1 MRSRLVL
8 LPVIIALLIFP
19 VGSAVASGSTV
30 IYSDPSVISL
40 QNSLISQ
47 TLRYSVPPSEVAVP
61 SVCDVNLSSRSTNE
75 FLLSG
80 KSGEYGVLKFSGL
93 HAALTN
99 PNSTGHL
106 NFVGTTPLRATPAL
120 PPASPQCESYF
131 TLGEISLVATKDA
144 PSNPVVVNQDPDRTG
159 VDLTW
164 TVNILP
170 TVYTYGVWQIIPYP
184 NNGNCKSLNSECLVN
199 QSGMPCC
206 TGYYCAPDNPNSG
219 NGHCEVDPNYPPI
232 WDCVESSLEFRE
244 DIATITAKA
253 ILTEASR
260 NWILND
266 LSRAYP
272 GTTLQHPEWS
282 FRNTKTCKWDHDICI
297 WTHTEGHVPVVD
309 PGWYD
314 LLITGTTEGTE
325 YTPPRVFTVI
335 NGTFGVWLVE
345 STKTG

>member
-1 MRSRLVL
+1 MKSKLIL
-8 LPVIIALLIFP
+8 IPVIIALLIFP
-19 VGSAVASGSTV
+19 VGSAVASGSTL
-30 IYSDPSVISL
+30 IYSDPGAVSL
-40 QNSLISQ
+40 QDALIPQ
-47 TLRYSVPPSEVAVP
+47 TLRFTVPPSTAAAP
-61 SVCDVNLSSRSTNE
+61 SVCNVNLNASSANKY
-75 FLLSG
+75 LLSG
-80 KSGEYGVLKFSGL
+80 KAGEYGALKFSGL
-93 HAALTN
+93 YAALTN
-99 PNSTGHL
+99 PASSPRIA
-106 NFVGTTPLRATPAL
+106 FVSTTPLRATTGL

-131 TLGEISLVATKDA
+131 TLGEITLVATKDA
-144 PSNPVVVNQDPDRTG
+144 PSNPVVVNQDPNRTG

-184 NNGNCKSLNSECLVN
+184 NHGDCKSLNAECLVN
-199 QSGMPCC
+199 QSDKPCC
-206 TGYYCAPDNPNSG
+206 TGLYCEPNNPNSG
-219 NGHCEVDPNYPPI
+219 NGTCSVDPNYPPL
-232 WDCVESSLEFRE
+232 WDCVDSSLEFRE
-244 DIATITAKA
+244 DIVAITAKA
-253 ILTEASR
+253 VLTESSR

-282 FRNTKTCKWDHDICI
+282 FLNTKTCKWDHDICI
-297 WTHTEGHVPVVD
+297 WTHTEGHVPIVD

-314 LLITGTTEGTE
+314 LLITGTTEGTD